1 MTKRDRFPMAETK
14 KMAVGGLL
22 LAVGILLPQVFHLAG
37 GSAMGTLFLPMHLP
51 VLLGGFLLGPLFGG
65 TVGLLTPLVSCLL
78 TGMPAAA
85 VLPTMAVE
93 LLVYGLAGGAFYKQC
108 RLPALVSLVLAQ
120 AAGRLVKALLLL
132 VMAGVFG
139 LKAPPALS
147 VFTAALEGLPG
158 LAVQWAVIPL
168 LLTALRKSHLLES
181 PAKRK
186 REAAM
191 SDWELARSR
200 WEAENATCAVCRNG
214 QVRVSH
220 LTGIRPLLVWL
231 GEDGDALRDGA
242 AADKIVGRA
251 AALLFLYGGVR
262 AVYAAVISEGALALL
277 EENGVQVAYGRC
289 VPYIIN
295 RENTGLCP
303 MEQRVRDIRDPADA
317 YEALAAQAGGQTAP

>member
-1 MTKRDRFPMAETK
+1 
-14 KMAVGGLL
+14 
-22 LAVGILLPQVFHLAG
+22 
-37 GSAMGTLFLPMHLP
+37 
-51 VLLGGFLLGPLFGG
+51 
-65 TVGLLTPLVSCLL
+65 
-78 TGMPAAA
+78 
-85 VLPTMAVE
+85 
-93 LLVYGLAGGAFYKQC
+93 
-108 RLPALVSLVLAQ
+108 
-120 AAGRLVKALLLL
+120 
-132 VMAGVFG
+132 
-139 LKAPPALS
+139 
-147 VFTAALEGLPG
+147 
-158 LAVQWAVIPL
+158 
-168 LLTALRKSHLLES
+168 
-181 PAKRK
+181 
-186 REAAM
+186 M

-295 RENTGLCP
+295 RRT
-303 MEQRVRDIRDPADA
+303 PAC
-317 YEALAAQAGGQTAP
+317 APWSSGCGTSGIPRTPTRL